1 MRFDFDDLLE
11 SDRPLEFW
19 EGDDFENEE
28 TTEEMLLFAVIDLLH
43 LPNFFENALPD
54 EFVE

>member
-28 TTEEMLLFAVIDLLH
+28 TTEEMLLFTVIDLLH